1 MRPSLTARNFINV
14 KQCLSEKEVRM
25 LAKVLAFE
33 RIINLCVDGRKHPR
47 ERLTSKSHKIMQLP
61 YIRIDE
67 KCSATSTLMI
77 TCIFRS

>member
-47 ERLTSKSHKIMQLP
+47 ERLTSKSHKIMQCL
-61 YIRIDE
+61 ILG
-67 KCSATSTLMI
+67 LM
-77 TCIFRS
+77 RNVRQLQH